1 MRKMLRHFPV
11 AVVRRVAFF
20 VTLAASAITILN
32 YTGSLPLWEDVRSYE
47 WGAVLEALLQA
58 LLSNPWVVY
67 PGALALI
74 GWTGIAVAR
83 WWETWARWFL
93 IPIRYTSVRSVSI
106 YRGLR
111 AGNKRSNPKTTGSSG
126 FDVASSFV

>member
-1 MRKMLRHFPV
+1 MRKMLRRFPV

-32 YTGSLPLWEDVRSYE
+32 YTGSLPPWEDVRSYE

-58 LLSNPWVVY
+58 LLSNPWAVY

-74 GWTGIAVAR
+74 GWTGFAVAR

-93 IPIRYTSVRSVSI
+93 IP
-106 YRGLR
+106 
-111 AGNKRSNPKTTGSSG
+111 
-126 FDVASSFV
+126 